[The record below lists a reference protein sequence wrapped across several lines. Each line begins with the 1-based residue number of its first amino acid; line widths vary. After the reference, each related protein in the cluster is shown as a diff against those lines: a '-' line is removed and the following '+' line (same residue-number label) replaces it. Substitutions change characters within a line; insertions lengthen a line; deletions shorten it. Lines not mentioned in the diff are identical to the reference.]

1 MKLSNKARV
10 FAAGS
15 IACLSLIAI
24 SSPSM
29 AQVSGGTTASTDPD
43 TVLDSFQSGTQ
54 KMDDIGGA
62 AAAVGMASCIFGGA
76 ALIFKRFIYS

>member
-1 MKLSNKARV
+1 MKISKFTRNTL
-10 FAAGS
+10 
-15 IACLSLIAI
+15 LIAAAFTVI
-24 SSPSM
+24 SAAPAG
-29 AQVSGGTTASTDPD
+29 AQTTTTSTDPD
-43 TVLDSFQSGTQ
+43 TVLTSFQNGVN

>member
-1 MKLSNKARV
+1 MKISNFTRNTLLV
-10 FAAGS
+10 AA
-15 IACLSLIAI
+15 AFTVI
-24 SSPSM
+24 STAPAN
-29 AQVSGGTTASTDPD
+29 AQGTTTTSTDPD
-43 TVLDSFQSGTQ
+43 TVLTSFQNGVN